1 MYNFPVTFFRVLLSS
16 RKTLRTIITI
26 MQTIT
31 KTTDKKKWKTC
42 DSADVLF
49 FLNKVLF
56 FVTESS
62 SMEYTFFCKQ

>member
-31 KTTDKKKWKTC
+31 KTTDKKNGKRAT
-42 DSADVLF
+42 LLMFFFF
-49 FLNKVLF
+49 FLTKF
-56 FVTESS
+56 FFS
-62 SMEYTFFCKQ
+62 